1 MTVGLLSLL
10 AVLVLAFLRVPL
22 AFALLSV
29 SLAGIGIVMGF
40 DVARS
45 LVPMTIS
52 EAVFSYEL
60 AVVPMFILMGNIL
73 ARSGISDDLF
83 RAANAFLGPVRG
95 GLALSTMVTCAGFSA
110 VCGSSLAT
118 AATMSKVAYPSMKRY
133 GYSDQLASATIAA
146 GGTLGILIPP
156 SIILMIYGILTQTN
170 IGDLFVAAVIPG
182 ILGLVMYLG
191 VVYAIACISPQDAP
205 RGERTTTAEKIR
217 SLRGVWP
224 FTLLFVVIIGGLYGR
239 LFTATE
245 AAGLGAGLA
254 LILSIAQRRMSWAS
268 FRQIFVETA
277 TTSVMLY
284 SVLFG
289 ALLFAKLISFSG
301 LGEGMLAATS
311 SSTPRSAARAP
322 PTRPS
327 PTRTATAS
335 ARRTCVTPPCA
346 SASPRSGSTRSPPT
360 PRTTPPAS
368 PVRSP
373 TSPPAWPSVP
383 VVIDT
388 NVFVAALR
396 SAGGASRQGNRGGER
411 NRGGT
416 PISAEGGTRVVF
428 GMALFAAAAAPT
440 GDRRRGG
447 FCRSAGRREGGGGR
461 NARRVR
467 DGLVRSGRS
476 SYRA

>member
-29 SLAGIGIVMGF
+29 SLGGIGVVMGW

-73 ARSGISDDLF
+73 ARTGISDDLF

-118 AATMSKVAYPSMKRY
+118 AATTSKVAYPSMKRY
-133 GYSDQLASATIAA
+133 GYSDALASATIAA

-170 IGDLFVAAVIPG
+170 IGHLFVAGVVPG
-182 ILGLVMYLG
+182 LLGLLMYLL
-191 VVYAIACISPQDAP
+191 VIYAVARISPQDAP
-205 RGERTTTAEKIR
+205 RGERTTMAEKLHA
-217 SLRGVWP
+217 LRGVWP
-224 FTLLFVVIIGGLYGR
+224 FTLLFVLIIGGLYGK

-245 AAGLGAGLA
+245 AAGMGAGLA
-254 LILSIAQRRMSWAS
+254 LILSMVQGRMSWQD
-268 FRQIFVETA
+268 FRHIFIETA

-301 LGEGMLAATS
+301 LGEGILELFNQAGLGPWGTIVAILVVFLLLGCVMDSLAIILI
-311 SSTPRSAARAP
+311 
-322 PTRPS
+322 
-327 PTRTATAS
+327 
-335 ARRTCVTPPCA
+335 CVPLFVPILLAHGFDLVWFGIIVVVVTEIALITPPI
-346 SASPRSGSTRSPPT
+346 GM
-360 PRTTPPAS
+360 
-368 PVRSP
+368 
-373 TSPPAWPSVP
+373 
-383 VVIDT
+383 
-388 NVFVAALR
+388 NVFVLKATLPHVR
-396 SAGGASRQGNRGGER
+396 LGAIFRGL
-411 NRGGT
+411 T
-416 PISAEGGTRVVF
+416 PFIAI
-428 GMALFAAAAAPT
+428 
-440 GDRRRGG
+440 D
-447 FCRSAGRREGGGGR
+447 
-461 NARRVR
+461 
-467 DGLVRSGRS
+467 LVRLALLVIFPSIS
-476 SYRA
+476 LALVAFMK

>member
-29 SLAGIGIVMGF
+29 SLGGIGVVMGW

-73 ARSGISDDLF
+73 ARTGISDDLF

-133 GYSDQLASATIAA
+133 GYSDALASATIAA

-170 IGDLFVAAVIPG
+170 IGHLFVAGVVPG
-182 ILGLVMYLG
+182 LLGLLMYLL
-191 VVYAIACISPQDAP
+191 VIYAVARISPQDAP
-205 RGERTTTAEKIR
+205 RGERTTMAEKLHA
-217 SLRGVWP
+217 LRGVWP
-224 FTLLFVVIIGGLYGR
+224 FTLLFVLIIGGLYGK

-245 AAGLGAGLA
+245 AAGMGAGLA
-254 LILSIAQRRMSWAS
+254 LILSMVQRRMSWQD
-268 FRQIFVETA
+268 FRHIFIETA

-301 LGEGMLAATS
+301 LGEGILELFNQAGLGPWGTIVAILVVFLLLGCVMDSLAIILI
-311 SSTPRSAARAP
+311 
-322 PTRPS
+322 
-327 PTRTATAS
+327 
-335 ARRTCVTPPCA
+335 CVPLFVPILLAHGFDLVWFGIIVVVVTEIALITPPI
-346 SASPRSGSTRSPPT
+346 GM
-360 PRTTPPAS
+360 
-368 PVRSP
+368 
-373 TSPPAWPSVP
+373 
-383 VVIDT
+383 
-388 NVFVAALR
+388 NVFVLKATL
-396 SAGGASRQGNRGGER
+396 
-411 NRGGT
+411 
-416 PISAEGGTRVVF
+416 P
-428 GMALFAAAAAPT
+428 
-440 GDRRRGG
+440 
-447 FCRSAGRREGGGGR
+447 
-461 NARRVR
+461 
-467 DGLVRSGRS
+467 
-476 SYRA
+476 

>member
-29 SLAGIGIVMGF
+29 SLGGIGVVMGW

-73 ARSGISDDLF
+73 ARTGISDDLF

-133 GYSDQLASATIAA
+133 GYSDALASATIAA

-170 IGDLFVAAVIPG
+170 IGHLFVAGVVPG
-182 ILGLVMYLG
+182 LLGLLMYLL
-191 VVYAIACISPQDAP
+191 VIYAVARISPQDAP
-205 RGERTTTAEKIR
+205 RGERTTMAEKLHA
-217 SLRGVWP
+217 LRGVWP
-224 FTLLFVVIIGGLYGR
+224 FTLLFVLIIGGLYGK

-245 AAGLGAGLA
+245 AAGMGAGLA
-254 LILSIAQRRMSWAS
+254 LILSMVQGRMSWQD
-268 FRQIFVETA
+268 FRHIFIETA

-289 ALLFAKLISFSG
+289 ALLFAKRISFSG
-301 LGEGMLAATS
+301 LGEGILELFNQAGLGPWGTIVAILVVFLLLGCVMDSLAIILI
-311 SSTPRSAARAP
+311 
-322 PTRPS
+322 
-327 PTRTATAS
+327 
-335 ARRTCVTPPCA
+335 CVPLFVPILLAHGFDLVWFGIIVVVVTEIALITPPI
-346 SASPRSGSTRSPPT
+346 GM
-360 PRTTPPAS
+360 
-368 PVRSP
+368 
-373 TSPPAWPSVP
+373 
-383 VVIDT
+383 
-388 NVFVAALR
+388 NVFVLKATLPHVR
-396 SAGGASRQGNRGGER
+396 LGAIFRGL
-411 NRGGT
+411 T
-416 PISAEGGTRVVF
+416 PFIAI
-428 GMALFAAAAAPT
+428 
-440 GDRRRGG
+440 D
-447 FCRSAGRREGGGGR
+447 
-461 NARRVR
+461 
-467 DGLVRSGRS
+467 LVRLALLVIFPSIS
-476 SYRA
+476 LALVAFMK